1 MNRQASIND
10 INGRYINNA
19 IVSGLA
25 SQLPPAGGYSAGF
38 NNEMGLPPLTADT
51 DINNV

>member
-19 IVSGLA
+19 IISGFA
-25 SQLPPAGGYSAGF
+25 SQLPPAGGYPSAF
-38 NNEMGLPPLTADT
+38 NNEMGFPPLTADT
-51 DINNV
+51 DVNNV